1 MLQDKMNC
9 NIFVLPIV
17 SQWDYEELHFV
28 WDEALS
34 HFVLHVHVWLENH
47 YIGL

>member
-1 MLQDKMNC
+1 MLQDTMNS
-9 NIFVLPIV
+9 NIIVLPSV
-17 SQWDYEELHFV
+17 SQWDNEELHFV

-34 HFVLHVHVWLENH
+34 HFVLHVHVWLDSR